1 VRSGKYEM
9 WSGSLD
15 FGTFRAIMASRA
27 LHVREITRKP
37 DETSD
42 TTKFDIDATGLPS
55 AWRQLE
61 ANCPP
66 ATATPKSPWPSVPLS
81 GRGS

>member
-1 VRSGKYEM
+1 M

-27 LHVREITRKP
+27 LHVRHITQKP
-37 DETSD
+37 DETTD
-42 TTKFDIDATGLPS
+42 MTKFDIDATGLPPV
-55 AWRQLE
+55 WTQLE
-61 ANCPP
+61 ELCPP
-66 ATATPKSPWPSVPLS
+66 ATPAPKSPWPSVPP